1 MKENNAVGLSFL
13 GLLTIVFIVL
23 KLTGVIAWSWW
34 FVLLPFWGPLA
45 IERGL
50 LMDKLDIGCLWVV
63 VCGFGVTIYQDI
75 TFLAVFW
82 LVAMVVRIFILLYNL
97 FFYFREE

>member
-1 MKENNAVGLSFL
+1 
-13 GLLTIVFIVL
+13 
-23 KLTGVIAWSWW
+23 
-34 FVLLPFWGPLA
+34 
-45 IERGL
+45 
-50 LMDKLDIGCLWVV
+50 MDKLDIDCLWVV
-63 VCGFGVTIYQDI
+63 VCGFGVAIYQDI

>member
-34 FVLLPFWGPLA
+34 FVLLPFFFFLA
-45 IERGL
+45 IGL
-50 LMDKLDIGCLWVV
+50 MLLLEAA
-63 VCGFGVTIYQDI
+63 VT
-75 TFLAVFW
+75 
-82 LVAMVVRIFILLYNL
+82 LVKGDY
-97 FFYFREE
+97 